1 MPSHNEPV
9 KPTPFD
15 TAKPAPAATASS
27 SPDTLRPAESTPR
40 WVVPTLAILLALV
53 VAVVVWLPASLQS
66 DGPAAEAVADD
77 ATPPGTAPAGGG
89 TALQTVEKS
98 IAPDASPWSDAQAAR
113 LRREAQETAAEL
125 LDLQFELRETGIE
138 RWAPEP
144 FANVQRL
151 AEDGDAHYRDQDYEQ
166 ANTLYQQ
173 GLSSLQDLQAGIP
186 QTLATLLEQARE
198 AIEAGDAVAAG
209 NALELSLLLAP
220 DSSAAATLQARL
232 ETLPRLLTLL
242 EEAAASESR
251 NELDGAKDLLQQAV
265 KLDPQHQHTAAE
277 LERVA
282 AAAAQKAFNAA
293 MSEGYAALDEGR
305 FDGARTAFRQAATL
319 QSGSTE
325 AASALQEVEAADTAR
340 KLGSLDSRGKRYEQ
354 SGQWQKAVEA
364 YEQAQKTDSSVLFAR
379 EGLQRSRGRAQLN
392 RDLQTVLDE
401 PDRLTDTSVAQG
413 AARLLERAKTVS
425 PRGTVLA
432 GQIAELASLLA
443 EANREYDITLRS
455 DGETEIIVYKV
466 ARLGRFTQREL
477 TLRPGTYTAV
487 GTRDGYRDVR
497 RQFTIKRNG
506 TTAPINIACSEP
518 I

>member
-1 MPSHNEPV
+1 MPSHNDPV

-15 TAKPAPAATASS
+15 TAKPTPAATASS
-27 SPDTLRPAESTPR
+27 PAGTPRPAESTPR
-40 WVVPTLAILLALV
+40 WVLPALAALLALV

-77 ATPPGTAPAGGG
+77 ATPSGTAPAGAG
-89 TALQTVEKS
+89 TATQTVEKNV
-98 IAPDASPWSDAQAAR
+98 APAASPWSDAQAAR

-125 LDLQFELRETGIE
+125 LDLQFELRETGVE

-151 AEDGDAHYRDQDYEQ
+151 AEDGDAHYRDQHYEQ
-166 ANTLYQQ
+166 ANTLYQE
-173 GLSSLQDLQAGIP
+173 GLSSLQALQAGLP

-198 AIEAGDAVAAG
+198 AIEVGDAAAAG
-209 NALELSLLLAP
+209 NALELSLLIAP
-220 DSSAAATLQARL
+220 DSSAAATLQTRL

-242 EEAAASESR
+242 EAAAASESR
-251 NELDGAKDLLQQAV
+251 DELAGAEDALQQAA
-265 KLDPQHQHTAAE
+265 KLDPQHQYTAAE
-277 LERVA
+277 LKRVSA
-282 AAAAQKAFNAA
+282 AAAKKAFNAA

-305 FDGARTAFRQAATL
+305 YNNARTAFRQAATL

-325 AASALQEVEAADTAR
+325 AASALQEVETAETAR

-354 SGQWQKAVEA
+354 GEQWQKAVDTYKE
-364 YEQAQKTDSSVLFAR
+364 AQKTDSSVLFAS

-401 PDRLTDTSVAQG
+401 PDRLANTSVAQG
-413 AARLLERAKTVS
+413 AARLLERARTVS
-425 PRGTVLA
+425 PRGTVLT
-432 GQIAELASLLA
+432 GQIAQLDSLLA

-506 TTAPINIACSEP
+506 IAAPVNIVCSEP

>member
-15 TAKPAPAATASS
+15 TVKPAPPITASS
-27 SPDTLRPAESTPR
+27 SADTPRPAESTPR
-40 WVVPTLAILLALV
+40 WVLPALAVLLALV
-53 VAVVVWLPASLQS
+53 VAVVVWLPASLES

-77 ATPPGTAPAGGG
+77 ATPSGTAPASAG
-89 TALQTVEKS
+89 TATQTIEKN

-151 AEDGDAHYRDQDYEQ
+151 AENGDAHYRDQLYEQ
-166 ANTLYQQ
+166 ANTLYQE

-186 QTLATLLEQARE
+186 EKLATLLEQARE
-198 AIEAGDAVAAG
+198 AIEARDAAAAG
-209 NALELSLLLAP
+209 DALELALLLAP
-220 DSSAAATLQARL
+220 DSSAAATLQTRL
-232 ETLPRLLTLL
+232 EALPRLLTLL
-242 EEAAASESR
+242 EAAAASESR
-251 NELDGAKDLLQQAV
+251 NELNGAEDLLQQAV
-265 KLDPQHQHTAAE
+265 KLDPQHQYTAAE
-277 LERVA
+277 LERVSA
-282 AAAAQKAFNAA
+282 AAVKKAFNAA

-305 FDGARTAFRQAATL
+305 YDSARTAFRQAATL

-325 AASALQEVEAADTAR
+325 AASALQEVETAETAR
-340 KLGSLDSRGKRYEQ
+340 KLASLDSKGKRYERDE
-354 SGQWQKAVEA
+354 QWQKAVDT

-379 EGLQRSRGRAQLN
+379 EGLQRSRGRAQLS
-392 RDLQTVLDE
+392 RDLQAVLDE
-401 PDRLTDTSVAQG
+401 PDRLADTAVAQG
-413 AARLLERAKTVS
+413 AARLLKRASAVS

-432 GQIAELASLLA
+432 GQITQLESLLA
-443 EANREYDITLRS
+443 EANREYEITLRS

-506 TTAPINIACSEP
+506 AAAPINIVCSEP

>member
-1 MPSHNEPV
+1 MSLHNDPV

-15 TAKPAPAATASS
+15 AAKPAPVAAAPPASGAPLPSTA
-27 SPDTLRPAESTPR
+27 TPR
-40 WVVPTLAILLALV
+40 WVMPTLAILLTLV
-53 VAVVVWLPASLQS
+53 VAVVVWLPASLQP
-66 DGPAAEAVADD
+66 DGPAADPAADD
-77 ATPPGTAPAGGG
+77 ATPSEATPAGGG
-89 TALQTVEKS
+89 TATQTVERNV
-98 IAPDASPWSDAQAAR
+98 APDASPWSDAQAAR

-151 AEDGDAHYRDQDYEQ
+151 AEAGDAHYRDQDYEQ
-166 ANTLYQQ
+166 ANTLYQE
-173 GLSSLQDLQAGIP
+173 GLSNLQDLQAGIP
-186 QTLATLLEQARE
+186 EKLATLLEQARE
-198 AIEAGDAVAAG
+198 AIEARDAAAAG

-220 DSSAAATLQARL
+220 DSGAAATLQARL
-232 ETLPRLLTLL
+232 ETLPRLLALL

-251 NELDGAKDLLQQAV
+251 NELAGAEDALRQAA

-282 AAAAQKAFNAA
+282 AAAAKKAFNAA

-305 FDGARTAFRQAATL
+305 FDGARTSFRQAAKL
-319 QSGSTE
+319 QPGSTE
-325 AASALQEVEAADTAR
+325 AASALQEVKTAETAR
-340 KLGSLDSRGKRYEQ
+340 KLGSLDSRGRRYEQ
-354 SGQWQKAVEA
+354 GEQWQKAVEA
-364 YEQAQKTDSSVLFAR
+364 YEQAQKTDSTVLFAK

-392 RDLQTVLDE
+392 RDLQAVLDE
-401 PDRLTDTSVAQG
+401 PDRLADTAVAQG
-413 AARLLERAKTVS
+413 AARLLKRASTVS

-432 GQIAELASLLA
+432 GQITQLEALLA
-443 EANREYDITLRS
+443 EANKEYDITLRS
-455 DGETEIIVYKV
+455 DGKTEIIVYKV
-466 ARLGRFTQREL
+466 ARLGRFMQREL

-506 TTAPINIACSEP
+506 TTAPIDIACAEP